1 MIKPRREFLRS
12 LGIGTAAGVA
22 ALGWPASDILAAPAK
37 ESVRAGASDRLILL
51 NSNENAY
58 GPSAKVANAIR
69 SATGLANR
77 YASSKYEE
85 VTERIASHHRV
96 KPEQVL
102 IACGSTEI
110 LRIAACA
117 FLGKDRKLI
126 QASPTFNAL
135 EHSARSVG
143 AEVIPVHLTRTFAH
157 DVEAMLSQ
165 ADAATGLVYFCNPN
179 NPTGSLTPRKEIE
192 SFIERLPTGSQVL
205 IDEAYHDY
213 VIPTGMYS
221 SFIDNPMGDERV
233 IVTRTFSKV
242 YGLAGLRLGYAVA
255 SPKLI
260 EKMRKFATLNS
271 LNSIAAEVAGVALA
285 DVAGVQE
292 FVSEEPRRHREFLNS
307 AMTRNLRPIDP
318 HANFVMV
325 NIQHPAEEVIEHFR
339 KHKILIGPLVPVHAH
354 LYSRLA
360 GNSGRHGDLLAYLGL
375 AALVEQDD
383 APLV

>member
-12 LGIGTAAGVA
+12 LGMGTAAGVA
-22 ALGWPASDILAAPAK
+22 GLGWPKSDILAAPAK
-37 ESVRAGASDRLILL
+37 EPVRAGGSDRLILL

-58 GPSAKVANAIR
+58 GPSARVANAIR

-85 VTERIASHHRV
+85 VTERIASYHRV

-110 LRIAACA
+110 LRVAACA

-126 QASPTFNAL
+126 QASPTFDGL

-143 AEVIPVHLTRTFAH
+143 AEVISVHLTRTFAH
-157 DVEAMLSQ
+157 DVEAMLSH
-165 ADAATGLVYFCNPN
+165 ADASTGLMYFCNPN
-179 NPTGSLTPRKEIE
+179 NPTGSLTPRKDIE
-192 SFIERLPTGSQVL
+192 SLIQRLPTGSEVL
-205 IDEAYHDY
+205 IDEAYHGY

-242 YGLAGLRLGYAVA
+242 YGLAGLRLGYAIA

-260 EKMRKFATLNS
+260 EKMRKFATQNS

-285 DVAGVQE
+285 DVAGVRE
-292 FVSEEPRRHREFLNS
+292 SVKRNLDDTAEFLNS

-318 HANFVMV
+318 HANFVML

-339 KHKILIGPLVPVHAH
+339 KHRILIG
-354 LYSRLA
+354 RLFPSMPTYIRVSL
-360 GNSGRHGDLLAYLGL
+360 GTPEEMETFWHVWDLL
-375 AALVEQDD
+375 
-383 APLV
+383 PWSNKMMHH

>member
-22 ALGWPASDILAAPAK
+22 ALGWPTSNISAAPAN
-37 ESVRAGASDRLILL
+37 EPGRARASDRLILL
-51 NSNENAY
+51 NNNGNAY
-58 GPSAKVANAIR
+58 GPSAPVANAIR
-69 SATGLANR
+69 AATGLANR

-102 IACGSTEI
+102 IGCGSTEI
-110 LRIAACA
+110 LRVAACA
-117 FLGKDRKLI
+117 FLGNGRKLI
-126 QASPTFNAL
+126 QALPTFDAL

-143 AEVIPVHLTRTFAH
+143 AEVIPVRLNRTFAH
-157 DVEAMLSQ
+157 DVEAMLSH
-165 ADAATGLVYFCNPN
+165 ADASTGLVYVCNPN
-179 NPTGSLTPRKEIE
+179 NPTGSLTPRKDIE
-192 SFIERLPTGSQVL
+192 SLIERLPAGSEVL

-260 EKMRKFATLNS
+260 ENMRKFATLNS

-285 DVAGVQE
+285 DVAGVRE
-292 FVSEEPRRHREFLNS
+292 FVKRNLDDTGEFLNS

-318 HANFVMV
+318 HANFVML

-339 KHKILIGPLVPVHAH
+339 QHKILIGRFVPSMPTYIRVS
-354 LYSRLA
+354 LGTPEDMETFWRIW
-360 GNSGRHGDLLAYLGL
+360 DLL
-375 AALVEQDD
+375 
-383 APLV
+383 PWSNKMMHH

>member
-12 LGIGTAAGVA
+12 LGVGTAAGVA
-22 ALGWPASDILAAPAK
+22 ALGWPLSGTSAVPAN
-37 ESVRAGASDRLILL
+37 EPARAGAGDGFILL

-58 GPSAKVANAIR
+58 GPSARVANSIR

-77 YASSKYEE
+77 YAFSKYDQ
-85 VTERIASHHRV
+85 VTEQIANHHRV

-110 LRIAACA
+110 LRVAACA
-117 FLGKDRKLI
+117 FLGNGRKLI
-126 QASPTFNAL
+126 QAFPTFEAL
-135 EHSARSVG
+135 ENSAQSVG

-157 DVEAMLSQ
+157 DVEAMLAP
-165 ADAATGLVYFCNPN
+165 ADASTGLVYVCNPN
-179 NPTGSLTPRKEIE
+179 NPTGSLTPRKDIE
-192 SFIERLPTGSQVL
+192 SLIERLPAGSPVL

-221 SFIDNPMGDERV
+221 SFIDNPMGDDRV

-242 YGLAGLRLGYAVA
+242 YGLAGLRLGYAIA

-271 LNSIAAEVAGVALA
+271 LNSIAAEVAAVALA
-285 DVAGVQE
+285 DVAGVRE
-292 FVSEEPRRHREFLNS
+292 FVRRNLDDTQEFLNS

-318 HANFVMV
+318 HTNFVML
-325 NIQHPAEEVIEHFR
+325 NIQHPAKEVIEHFR
-339 KHKILIGPLVPVHAH
+339 RHKILIG
-354 LYSRLA
+354 RLFPSMPTYIRVSLGTPKDMEA
-360 GNSGRHGDLLAYLGL
+360 FWHIWDLL
-375 AALVEQDD
+375 
-383 APLV
+383 PWSNKMMHH